1 MVKFSK
7 VRGVK
12 SPERGTQRSAGIDF
26 FVPNDFKATLG
37 PHSDLLIPSGVKIN
51 MPEGY
56 MLLGA
61 DKSGVVTSAKAR
73 MLANMPSKK
82 DAFLGSVIIGA
93 KVIDEDYQG
102 EIHIHVI
109 NISDQTL
116 DIKPGM
122 KIAQFIFVPVSYFE
136 LQEVPEDSLFSEKS
150 ERGTGGFGSTN
161 RIDKWKW

>member
-1 MVKFSK
+1 MIKFSK
-7 VRGVK
+7 VRNVK
-12 SPERGTQRSAGIDF
+12 SPSRGTSRSAGIDF
-26 FVPNDFKATLG
+26 FVPEDFKGTLR
-37 PHSDLLIPSGVKIN
+37 PHSDLLIPSGIKIN

-73 MLANMPSKK
+73 ILANMPAKE

-109 NISDQTL
+109 NTSDQIL
-116 DIKPGM
+116 DIRPGM

-136 LQEVPEDSLFSEKS
+136 LQEVPEGSLFVEKS
-150 ERGTGGFGSTN
+150 ERGAGGFGSTN
-161 RIDKWKW
+161 KKDKWKW